1 MTDYAIALS
10 YPQPDSSID
19 SCVSLNA
26 HARGLHIILAI
37 RLKRVWGKNS
47 AKIYTLRNHI
57 LDPVPLTVLIL
68 QLNNL

>member
-1 MTDYAIALS
+1 MQFISPVTADDSTATERMMTDYAIALS

-37 RLKRVWGKNS
+37 RLKRVWGKN
-47 AKIYTLRNHI
+47 
-57 LDPVPLTVLIL
+57 
-68 QLNNL
+68 